1 MDTANQRMVLRME
14 SEKLSV
20 LHSGVNQSGVRAH
33 NERLLLSMLHRH
45 GSMPGSEVA
54 RQTGL
59 SSQTVS
65 VILRKLEA
73 DGLVRRGESLRG
85 KVGKPS
91 VPMAIC
97 PDGVLS
103 YGLKVGRRSAD
114 LVLMDFTGKVRR
126 HLSIQYPYP
135 MPDQVTAFLRD
146 AFARIEDDLTRAER
160 ARICGIGVAR
170 PFELWRWHEIVG
182 APQEALNVW
191 KQVDFPT
198 LLAELTDLPV
208 FELNDATA
216 ACRAEHMFG
225 GGKRFG
231 DYAYFFLGAFVGG
244 GVVLNHAVLEGNR
257 GNAGAMGPMPVAA
270 ADGQRQQLLE
280 IASFHVLEQ
289 ELSAAGLDP
298 SKLWHQPLDWSDF
311 APQVDS
317 WAKRAVRALAH
328 AGLSVC
334 AVIDFEAIVI
344 DGAMPADL
352 RSVLV
357 EGVRAELGRLDA
369 RGLIVPE
376 VAEGSIGP
384 DARAIGA
391 ACAPI
396 IAQFLLNAHFGFA
409 EA

>member
-1 MDTANQRMVLRME
+1 MTTGQ
-14 SEKLSV
+14 LSI

-33 NERLLLSMLHRH
+33 NERLLLSTLHRH
-45 GSMPGSEVA
+45 GALPGSAIA

-59 SSQTVS
+59 SPQTVS

-73 DGLVRRGESLRG
+73 DGLVCRGERMRG

-91 VPMAIC
+91 VPMALC

-103 YGLKVGRRSAD
+103 YGLKIGRRSAD
-114 LVLMDFTGKVRR
+114 LVLMDLSGSVRR
-126 HLSIQYPYP
+126 HMSIQYPYP
-135 MPDQVTAFLRD
+135 VPDQVTAFLRD
-146 AFARIEDDLTRAER
+146 AFARISADLTPQEQ

-191 KQVDFPT
+191 KRVEIPA
-198 LLAELTDLPV
+198 LLADLTDLPV

-225 GGKRFG
+225 SGKRFG
-231 DYAYFFLGAFVGG
+231 DYAYFFLGAFIGG
-244 GVVLNHAVLEGNR
+244 GVVLNHDVFEGNR
-257 GNAGAMGPMPVAA
+257 GNAGAMGPMLVAG
-270 ADGQRQQLLE
+270 DGGRKRQLLE
-280 IASFHVLEQ
+280 VASFHVLEQ
-289 ELSAAGLDP
+289 ELAAAGLDP
-298 SKLWHQPLDWSDF
+298 AQLWRQPQDWSGI
-311 APQVDS
+311 APQVDR
-317 WAKRAVRALAH
+317 WADRTIQALAH

-344 DGAMPADL
+344 DGAMPATL
-352 RSVLV
+352 RRRLV
-357 EGVRAELGRLDA
+357 DGVRAALSRLDA
-369 RGLIVPE
+369 RGLIVPQ
-376 VAEGSIGP
+376 VAEGSIGA